1 MADKGLVACR
11 VVSGVFSNGKN
22 AANAIG
28 LLLNAGFERRKIS
41 VIGPQS
47 DEFRKIIAAIIDSC
61 TDQLL
66 IYCAIIGA
74 IIGAFC
80 GWYAI
85 AEMSGVKSLISSMPL
100 LAALT
105 GAAAG
110 AYMGLFAGGLLSTEV
125 PTTPSTV
132 REQVN
137 KKELLVSVTVIG
149 NIARYNAESVLRD
162 SGAEEVIVA
171 YFIDEHSANTT

>member
-1 MADKGLVACR
+1 MAEKSLVSPK

-28 LLLNAGFERRKIS
+28 LLLNAGFERKKIS

-47 DEFRKIIAAIIDSC
+47 DEFREIIAAIIDSC
-61 TDQLL
+61 SDQLL

-85 AEMSGVKSLISSMPL
+85 AEMSAVKSAISSMPL

-110 AYMGLFAGGLLSTEV
+110 AYMGLFAGGLLGTDV
-125 PTTPSTV
+125 IVTPSTV
-132 REQVN
+132 REQAH

-162 SGAEEVIVA
+162 SGAEEVLVA
-171 YFIDEHSANTT
+171 HFIDEHSANTT